1 MLNPTVDFSGK
12 PFHFIGVGGIG
23 MSAIAHIL
31 IKQGYSVSGSDI
43 NSNGNTARLKKL
55 GANIYQGHSAA
66 NIDVEAQPQIVCSTA
81 INQENPEY
89 RLAIA
94 KGLTIL
100 HRSDILAALMNKF
113 KSIAVAGTHGKT
125 TTSSLVAYLLLKAG
139 VDPTIVVGGE
149 VSDWQGNARLGQGA
163 YLVAEADESD
173 GSLIKFNAYIG
184 IITNIELDH
193 PDHYTSLEQVVE
205 TFQTFASRCQIVIAC
220 IDCPTTRQ
228 QIPADLTY
236 SLNADS
242 GADYIATNI
251 KYDAEGTT
259 ATIIE
264 KGTKLGRLRLSII
277 GEHNLANALAAIAV
291 ARTIGIDWSIIA
303 ETISGFDGARRR
315 FEYKGSQDGVIF
327 IDDYAHHPS
336 EIRATLASAKLRSQ
350 GRVVAV
356 FQPHRY
362 SRMLSLLPEFAVAFA
377 DADLVVVTDI
387 YAAGEANHG
396 NINGKKVAAAI
407 AATHSN
413 VHYQGSLQSAQKF
426 LLEHLRTDDLAIFL
440 GAGNLNQII
449 APTIQAMA
457 DCCSKP
463 TALSK

>member
-1 MLNPTVDFSGK
+1 MLNPTVDFSGR

-43 NSNGNTARLKKL
+43 NKNANTDRLKKL
-55 GANIYQGHSAA
+55 GATIYQGHSAA
-66 NIDVEAQPQIVCSTA
+66 NIDAAAQPQIVCSTA
-81 INQENPEY
+81 INPQNPEY
-89 RLAIA
+89 QLAIA
-94 KGLTIL
+94 ADLPIL
-100 HRSDILAALMNKF
+100 HRSDILAALMDKF

-125 TTSSLVAYLLLKAG
+125 TTSSLIAYLLLKAG

-149 VSDWQGNARLGQGA
+149 VSDWQGNARLGQGP

-173 GSLIKFNAYIG
+173 GSLTKFNAYIG

-205 TFQTFASRCQIVIAC
+205 TFQTFTSRCQTVITC

-228 QIPADLTY
+228 QIKADLTY
-236 SLNADS
+236 SLDPDTK
-242 GADYIATNI
+242 ADYIATDI
-251 KYDAEGTT
+251 QYG
-259 ATIIE
+259 ATITEASIIE
-264 KGTKLGRLRLSII
+264 RGTPLGRLRLSII

-291 ARTIGIDWSIIA
+291 ARNIGIDW
-303 ETISGFDGARRR
+303 ETIVSTIAGFEGARRR
-315 FEYKGSQDGVIF
+315 FEYKGSQSDVIF
-327 IDDYAHHPS
+327 VDDYAHHPS
-336 EIRATLASAKLRSQ
+336 EIRATLASAKLKSK
-350 GRVVAV
+350 GRVVAI

-362 SRMLSLLPEFAVAFA
+362 SRALSLLSEFSTAFT
-377 DADLVVVTDI
+377 DADLVLVTDI
-387 YAAGEANHG
+387 YAAGEKNHG
-396 NINGKKVAAAI
+396 NIDGAKVAAAI
-407 AATHSN
+407 ATEHPE
-413 VHYQGSLQSAQKF
+413 VHYQGSLQTIQDF
-426 LLEHLRTDDLAIFL
+426 LVTKLRADDLAIFL

-457 DCCSKP
+457 DYCSKP